1 MNKSDF
7 YTLKG
12 YSIKNN
18 DTITIAMEDYL
29 EMIYRNTLENEFITI
44 KNLAHLLNVKPSSVS
59 KMCNKLNSLN
69 LVDFQKYGHVSLTP
83 LGKTKGEY
91 LLLRHNMVEKLLK
104 LINGD
109 DFKLEQVEKLEHF
122 VDEITLNNLMI
133 YLSTEK
139 KFTNK

>member
-69 LVDFQKYGHVSLTP
+69 LADFKKYGHVSLTQ

>member
-12 YSIKNN
+12 YSIKSN

-69 LVDFQKYGHVSLTP
+69 LVDFQK
-83 LGKTKGEY
+83 
-91 LLLRHNMVEKLLK
+91 LLRQNILLF
-104 LINGD
+104 L
-109 DFKLEQVEKLEHF
+109 L
-122 VDEITLNNLMI
+122 
-133 YLSTEK
+133 
-139 KFTNK
+139 